1 MKAGDAEYDLLVER
15 LRRALDMPDTYK
27 DIERSKLTMPQIFKG
42 IAEGLGNQETPI
54 PKKRGRKQGSKNK
67 PKEIK

>member
-1 MKAGDAEYDLLVER
+1 MTTKAYDDLVER

-42 IAEGLGNQETPI
+42 IHEVLGNQKT
-54 PKKRGRKQGSKNK
+54 PKKRGRKPGSKNK
-67 PKEIK
+67 LKEIK